1 VNVDVF
7 WEWLERR
14 KKKGALNTLKAVKSL
29 IKNLEAIHAEK
40 DLNAQESVLLATE
53 MGWKSVNVKW
63 VRNQNGNNQSW
74 GNSKRVSEGYLQQL
88 QKISE
93 NITEN

>member
-14 KKKGALNTLKAVKSL
+14 KKKGALNTLKAVRSL

-53 MGWKSVNVKW
+53 MGWKSVNIEW
-63 VRNQNGNNQSW
+63 VRNHYGNNQGWRS
-74 GNSKRVSEGYLQQL
+74 SKRVSEGYLQQL